1 MALPIS
7 RRHPDLRTALLLFKE
22 VQATVTNLLRSRN
35 RIDLQAFVDF
45 LTKLLGDPD
54 FNATSDIFVLAT
66 FFVMR
71 ELAPEEV
78 SIEITDRN
86 ALSNDETD
94 QAAAFAA
101 LQSFSLL
108 ALVAKFISMY
118 RLASLEDFSQRA
130 TAITIPNLD
139 INLQFSKRLKL
150 HYLLPMLEVK

>member
-22 VQATVTNLLRSRN
+22 VQATVTNILRSRN

-86 ALSNDETD
+86 ALSNDET
-94 QAAAFAA
+94 
-101 LQSFSLL
+101 
-108 ALVAKFISMY
+108 
-118 RLASLEDFSQRA
+118 E
-130 TAITIPNLD
+130 
-139 INLQFSKRLKL
+139 
-150 HYLLPMLEVK
+150 

>member
-1 MALPIS
+1 
-7 RRHPDLRTALLLFKE
+7 
-22 VQATVTNLLRSRN
+22 
-35 RIDLQAFVDF
+35 
-45 LTKLLGDPD
+45 
-54 FNATSDIFVLAT
+54 
-66 FFVMR
+66 MR

-101 LQSFSLL
+101 LQSFSPL